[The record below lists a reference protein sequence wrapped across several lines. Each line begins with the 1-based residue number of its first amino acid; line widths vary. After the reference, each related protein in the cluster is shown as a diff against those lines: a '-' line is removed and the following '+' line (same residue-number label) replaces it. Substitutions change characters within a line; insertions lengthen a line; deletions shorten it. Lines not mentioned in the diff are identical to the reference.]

1 MSWKGF
7 FEGIETIFVDV
18 LFIPLDALRNLELTS
33 WFLANGINWLFMT
46 ICSIALFYW
55 MKQLKI
61 FNERGEEDRSS
72 TSHQYLG

>member
-33 WFLANGINWLFMT
+33 WFLANGINWLFMA
-46 ICSIALFYW
+46 IGFIALFYW

-72 TSHQYLG
+72 TSHQYL